1 MVKGRRLLSWAG
13 ILLLSGAA
21 SFYGIQAQGEKEPRQ
36 PAKTQAQVEKE
47 PVPAAETGRPDLIKI
62 GILAASQKLELPPA
76 TFSHDK
82 HTEALSKEKKDCTT
96 CHLLSFTA
104 TAFTGRFYFS
114 RGPGAG
120 AREIYHA
127 NCIGCH
133 MKDAAAGKKT
143 GPLDGECRSCHNA
156 QPEIAAVRLDAGF
169 NLASHYRHIASKAI
183 PAYQNYKD
191 NCGRCHHQYDPKTKK
206 TFYAQ
211 GKEDGC
217 RDCHLAKEEKDVRSL
232 EEADHQQCILCHID
246 LAKRGAKE
254 NLPIDCAGCHGAK
267 AQALDAK
274 NNQEW
279 VATLPNKEVPRLKR
293 GQPDAVLITHAP
305 QWGEDRAGKPFL
317 MDPVAFD
324 HQAHEKF
331 NDTCRVCHHS
341 SMDACEKCH
350 TLMGAKDG
358 KFVSFEKAMHSLSS
372 RASCLGC
379 HNGLQA
385 PAECAGCH
393 NHLGKSCRPD
403 DAGCRQCH
411 LQAAE
416 TAIPGGAS
424 PSKICALEPA
434 QKTALAQTLLKAR
447 NLNPGTYPLE
457 ELPETVTISALANRF
472 QPSEFSHKK
481 HLEALLKGSKGD
493 TVKGIKGDTLAEY
506 FHSDPGTLC
515 QGCHH
520 HSPPAK
526 EPPRCSNCHSGES
539 LQTRESNRP
548 ALLAALH
555 RQCLNCHTD
564 MHLKKPAST
573 ACSECHK
580 EKQK

>member
-1 MVKGRRLLSWAG
+1 MVKGRRLLGLAG

-36 PAKTQAQVEKE
+36 HAKTQAQGEKAQLA
-47 PVPAAETGRPDLIKI
+47 AAETGRPDLIKI
-62 GILAASQKLELPPA
+62 DTLAAYQKLELPPA

-82 HTEALSKEKKDCTT
+82 HTEALSKEKKDCKT

-104 TAFTGRFYFS
+104 TAFTGRFYLS
-114 RGPGAG
+114 RGPGA

-156 QPEIAAVRLDAGF
+156 QPQIAAARLDAGF

-211 GKEDGC
+211 GQEDGC
-217 RDCHLAKEEKDVRSL
+217 RDCHLAKEEKDVKSL
-232 EEADHQQCILCHID
+232 EQADHLQCILCHLD
-246 LAKRGAKE
+246 LAKRGAKD
-254 NLPIDCAGCHGAK
+254 NGPIDCAGCHGAK

-274 NNQEW
+274 KNQEW

-305 QWGEDRAGKPFL
+305 QWGEDRTGKPFL

-324 HQAHEKF
+324 HQAHEKYSD
-331 NDTCRVCHHS
+331 NCRVCHHS

-358 KFVSFEKAMHSLSS
+358 KFVSFEKAMHSPSS

-379 HNGLQA
+379 HNREQA
-385 PAECAGCH
+385 AEKCAGCH
-393 NHLGKSCRPD
+393 NHLSKSCRIG
-403 DAGCRQCH
+403 DANCQQCH
-411 LQAAE
+411 LKAAE

-434 QKTALAQTLLKAR
+434 QKTELAQTLLKAR

-457 ELPETVTISALANRF
+457 ELPETVEIKALANRF
-472 QPSEFSHKK
+472 QPSEFSHRKQ
-481 HLEALLKGSKGD
+481 LEALLKG
-493 TVKGIKGDTLAEY
+493 IKGNTLAEY
-506 FHSDPGTLC
+506 FHRDPGTIC

-526 EPPRCSNCHSGES
+526 EPPRCSNCHSGEN
-539 LQTRESNRP
+539 LLARESNRP

-555 RQCLNCHTD
+555 RQCMNCHAD
-564 MHLKKPAST
+564 MRLEKPAAT

>member
-21 SFYGIQAQGEKEPRQ
+21 SFYGIRAQGENEPRQ
-36 PAKTQAQVEKE
+36 
-47 PVPAAETGRPDLIKI
+47 AAETGRPDLIKI
-62 GILAASQKLELPPA
+62 DILAASQKLELPPS

-82 HTEALSKEKKDCTT
+82 HTKALAQDKKDCTT
-96 CHLLSFTA
+96 CHLMENGKLSFAYMRRKNTPA
-104 TAFTGRFYFS
+104 A
-114 RGPGAG
+114 ALK
-120 AREIYHA
+120 EIYHA

-133 MKDAAAGKKT
+133 MEEAAAGKKT

-156 QPEIAAVRLDAGF
+156 DQETAAVTLDAGL
-169 NLASHYRHIASKAI
+169 NLVSHYRHIDSKLI

-191 NCGRCHHQYDPKTKK
+191 NCGSCHHQYDPKTKK

-211 GKEDGC
+211 GKEEGC
-217 RDCHLAKEEKDVRSL
+217 RDCHLAKEEKGVESL
-232 EEADHQQCILCHID
+232 QQADHQQCVLCHLD
-246 LAKRGAKE
+246 LAKRQAKD
-254 NLPIDCAGCHGAK
+254 NGPLDCAGCHGAA
-267 AQALDAK
+267 AQAQDAK
-274 NNQEW
+274 KNQEW
-279 VATLPNKEVPRLKR
+279 VATLPHKEVPRLKR
-293 GQPDAVLITHAP
+293 GQPDAVLITHDP

-350 TLMGAKDG
+350 TLMGTKDG
-358 KFVSFEKAMHSLSS
+358 KFISLEKAMHTLSS

-385 PAECAGCH
+385 PAKCAGCH
-393 NHLGKSCRPD
+393 NHLSKSCPPG
-403 DAGCRQCH
+403 DANCNQCH

-434 QKTALAQTLLKAR
+434 QKTELAQTLLKAR
-447 NLNPGTYPLE
+447 NLNPGTYALE
-457 ELPETVTISALANRF
+457 ELPETVTIKALANRF

-481 HLEALLKGSKGD
+481 HLEALLKGIKGD
-493 TVKGIKGDTLAEY
+493 TLLNGIKGNTLAEY
-506 FHSDPGTLC
+506 FHRDPGTLC

-539 LQTRESNRP
+539 LQARESNRP